1 MNHKKAGLMRVKMYK
16 EVYDFFNDYFSNNGM
31 SFESVLNDALAA
43 WLAVIYDE
51 KYSSNLS
58 PEKRSKLIRL
68 AKFLGQENFFEQAVV
83 RK

>member
-1 MNHKKAGLMRVKMYK
+1 MRVKMYK

-43 WLAVIYDE
+43 WLTVIYDE
-51 KYSSNLS
+51 NYSSNPS
-58 PEKRSKLIRL
+58 PEKRSKIIRL
-68 AKFLGQENFFEQAVV
+68 AKLLGQENFFEQAVV